1 MNHKGERVVD
11 TMSGADAL
19 LWTIGRN
26 PVLRP
31 TVIAVMV
38 LDKSPDWATLQSRVT
53 ALTEIVPRLRS
64 HAVVRPWG
72 RGRPQFIED
81 RQFDLALHLRRM
93 ALPSGSTFRDVLDIA
108 QTMGTTGFDPFLPLW
123 EVVETDSFDG
133 ERAAL
138 IVKLHHS
145 LVDGVGGFAVL
156 AHLLDTERNPSTPRA
171 PVSAESG
178 STTAF
183 DLMKYPQGLRKVVD
197 AAFGAVVRPV
207 ESIQHLASAGASVA
221 RLLAPAR
228 QPISSLMTERS
239 FRRVFEVVDLPQGK
253 LRRAAT
259 AMGGTLNDAF
269 VASVVRGLKRYHEL
283 HGVVLNDIRALMPV
297 NVRAKANTL
306 DGNHFVPA
314 RFVVPTGTDAS
325 ECLRAVQRIT
335 DQWKHAPGLALSDVL
350 ANALSF
356 LPSPVAT
363 SLWGSMLKGDDF
375 CVTNIPGP
383 AFKVFVASSRV
394 ERIYAFAPP
403 SGAALNVSLITLA
416 GREYVGIAIDSAA
429 VSDSSK
435 LAVCIEEGFG
445 EVFELGRL
453 RPRGH

>member
-1 MNHKGERVVD
+1 MDENPERVMD

-19 LWTIGRN
+19 LWTIGRD

-38 LDKSPDWATLQSRVT
+38 LDKSPDWATMQARVA

-81 RQFDLALHLRRM
+81 GQFDLALHLRRM
-93 ALPSGSTFRDVLDIA
+93 ALPLGATFRDVLDIA
-108 QTMGTTGFDPFLPLW
+108 QIMGTTGFDPFLPLW
-123 EVVETDSFDG
+123 EVVETDGFDG

-156 AHLLDTERNPSTPRA
+156 LHLLDTERNAASSRS
-171 PVSAESG
+171 PVSTDAG
-178 STTAF
+178 PTTPF
-183 DLMKYPQGLRKVVD
+183 DLMKYLQGPRKVID
-197 AAFGAVVRPV
+197 AALQAVVRPA
-207 ESIQHLASAGASVA
+207 ESIQHLVSTGASVA

-228 QPISSLMTERS
+228 QPISPLMTERS
-239 FRRVFEVVDLPQGK
+239 FRRIFEVVDLPKGK

-259 AMGGTLNDAF
+259 ATGGTLNDAF
-269 VASVVRGLKRYHEL
+269 VASVVRGLKRYHGL
-283 HGVVLNDIRALMPV
+283 HGAVLDEIRALMPV
-297 NVRAKANTL
+297 NVRTKDDTAG
-306 DGNHFVPA
+306 GNHFVPA

-325 ECLRAVQRIT
+325 ECVRAVQRIT

-356 LPSPVAT
+356 LPAPVAT
-363 SLWGSMLKGDDF
+363 SIWGSMLKGDDF

-383 AFKVFVASSRV
+383 AFKAFIASSRV

-403 SGAALNVSLITLA
+403 SGSALNVSLISLA
-416 GREYVGIAIDSAA
+416 GRECVGIAVDSAA

-435 LAVCIEEGFG
+435 LAVCIEEGFC
-445 EVFELGRL
+445 EVFELGRV
-453 RPRGH
+453 RPPGR

>member
-1 MNHKGERVVD
+1 
-11 TMSGADAL
+11 
-19 LWTIGRN
+19 
-26 PVLRP
+26 
-31 TVIAVMV
+31 
-38 LDKSPDWATLQSRVT
+38 
-53 ALTEIVPRLRS
+53 
-64 HAVVRPWG
+64 
-72 RGRPQFIED
+72 
-81 RQFDLALHLRRM
+81 
-93 ALPSGSTFRDVLDIA
+93 
-108 QTMGTTGFDPFLPLW
+108 
-123 EVVETDSFDG
+123 
-133 ERAAL
+133 
-138 IVKLHHS
+138 
-145 LVDGVGGFAVL
+145 
-156 AHLLDTERNPSTPRA
+156 
-171 PVSAESG
+171 
-178 STTAF
+178 
-183 DLMKYPQGLRKVVD
+183 MKYPQGLRKVVE

-207 ESIQHLASAGASVA
+207 ESIQHLASTGASVA